1 MIKNFE
7 KYEWA
12 IKAFKSIIILVR
24 VLKKT
29 VFPLSMLLG
38 IFIDQNLFYLSLFL
52 LIFILEYKTFK
63 SYLIYV
69 PLIIYFFKVSFSL
82 FDSKY
87 YWSKLSHGYNAYF
100 IDFKSSIRQMKCNY
114 LNNKYDGNAFID
126 AKECPMF
133 QGYGPLFNN
142 LRLNYV
148 NTDTVANVSAVLFF
162 MLILFAYIKILNLQI
177 IDNKTQFFLFMSPS
191 FNLLINQ
198 QNMDLVVFIIFLYAI
213 LFIKNNLA
221 LMIGIFV
228 LALFKIHPIFALFG
242 FLIFSIKNL
251 STKIICIN
259 ISMIISSAYLIFL
272 ENITPLLPTGPHN
285 ATGLLSISQY
295 IWITIFD
302 RSYGYRIV
310 VLIFCTLS
318 VLILLISQKFK
329 FTLITFDSS
338 IDYSLIIW
346 TFGIL
351 LLANYDYRNMVL
363 ILYLIKFSKYLNIF
377 EKNIFLSYLFLSP
390 FQASLDGILLNILA
404 VSKGILMILI
414 LSHLTKNILKILKD
428 IIYPHLN
435 SNNKL

>member
-198 QNMDLVVFIIFLYAI
+198 
-213 LFIKNNLA
+213 
-221 LMIGIFV
+221 
-228 LALFKIHPIFALFG
+228 
-242 FLIFSIKNL
+242 
-251 STKIICIN
+251 
-259 ISMIISSAYLIFL
+259 
-272 ENITPLLPTGPHN
+272 
-285 ATGLLSISQY
+285 
-295 IWITIFD
+295 
-302 RSYGYRIV
+302 IV
-310 VLIFCTLS
+310 I
-318 VLILLISQKFK
+318 
-329 FTLITFDSS
+329 
-338 IDYSLIIW
+338 
-346 TFGIL
+346 
-351 LLANYDYRNMVL
+351 
-363 ILYLIKFSKYLNIF
+363 
-377 EKNIFLSYLFLSP
+377 
-390 FQASLDGILLNILA
+390 
-404 VSKGILMILI
+404 
-414 LSHLTKNILKILKD
+414 
-428 IIYPHLN
+428 
-435 SNNKL
+435 